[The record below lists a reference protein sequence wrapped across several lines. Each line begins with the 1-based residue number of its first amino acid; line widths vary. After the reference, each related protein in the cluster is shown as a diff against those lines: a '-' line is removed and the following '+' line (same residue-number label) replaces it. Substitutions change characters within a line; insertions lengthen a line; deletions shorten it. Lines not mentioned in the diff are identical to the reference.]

1 MSIRRG
7 VSALEAVKLAVP
19 PSGVF
24 NTRGVLAR
32 KPRVDPA
39 ILTHRNPRAWE
50 ELLGWGRVETFAP
63 AAGQAAP
70 LQPRN
75 TFAGVKC
82 WT

>member
-1 MSIRRG
+1 MSMRCG
-7 VSALEAVKLAVP
+7 ASALEAAKLAMP

-24 NTRGVLAR
+24 NTRGASAR
-32 KPRVDPA
+32 KPRIDPA

-50 ELLGWGRVETFAP
+50 ELLSWGRVETSP
-63 AAGQAAP
+63 SAAGQAAP

-75 TFAGVKC
+75 TSAGVKC